1 MSIGHAT
8 ACSVQLGSPKTF
20 AVVSAMGSH
29 PTSPVKVTDLILNM
43 ISKAAKKD
51 DGFLMDL
58 NALEEKH
65 MSTANELLGADT
77 PEAQA
82 ELTEFSAQLL
92 SDISDLK
99 SMLKAIAI
107 GGPLLPCCR
116 ICSPF
121 CMPPAHSTPCS
132 CSWACH

>member
-1 MSIGHAT
+1 M
-8 ACSVQLGSPKTF
+8 QLGSPKTF

-51 DGFLMDL
+51 NGFLMDL

-65 MSTANELLGADT
+65 MTTAQGLLGADSV
-77 PEAQA
+77 EAKA

-99 SMLKAIAI
+99 SMLKAISI
-107 GGPLLPCCR
+107 GAAPVRLMHLLHTT
-116 ICSPF
+116 
-121 CMPPAHSTPCS
+121 AVVQ
-132 CSWACH
+132 